1 LLQFAFCYTAV
12 VLHCSIRVVYERNA
26 KTETADSRMEAFTS
40 GGIMSRWVA
49 SRCGLALV
57 VIPVLSFLFSYSAL
71 AQKAT
76 KPLRASEVMA
86 LQAGGALQ
94 ANIAHDIAVRGINF
108 PPDSDFLAL
117 MTKAGADASLIATLK
132 TAKVTEGSAQ
142 PDKQLLQQLCDAA
155 VMMQN
160 RQYGDAAD
168 KLSNAL
174 DTSFARVET
183 GYVMAELLRQQE
195 KLDVALSVYREIL
208 DKEPDFPEVHVK
220 ASYLLYRMQDV
231 EGALNEAKAALADNP
246 NDAEA
251 HKNAGLALEQAQ
263 KFEAAIGEY
272 KEALRIKPDYAAVH
286 YDLGLLYY
294 HTHNYN
300 EAIADYKKCIAIDPK
315 FAIAHNNLGMVYMET
330 GDPARA
336 VPEFREAKRL
346 NPQDPMFRQNL
357 ASALMKQSPA
367 AAVVELRELE
377 AKFPNFEVCHVCL
390 GNTLAWQG
398 DTKGAEQEYQNAA
411 KLDPADAAP
420 VVGLGSLLEKEKN
433 YDGALEQYRKAEQI
447 ASADPSGFKSAGR
460 VLMAK
465 NDFAGAIAELKQAE
479 SVAQSDWEVHE
490 LYGQALQRSGQLE
503 LSVGELKEAVALNP
517 TRALLM
523 TELGGA
529 LEKKGDW
536 VGALEQYRK
545 AVLTDA
551 GVMAHA
557 VPGRGYEI
565 CGEECNKQFTAAK
578 ARFSDYVTSLRA
590 AGKSAEAAELEK
602 KVAALDTNAGS
613 KEKIELA
620 MKAGDRA
627 FQERKIDEAAKQYK
641 EAVQLSESLPPG
653 DDTRIAALGR
663 LGNAY
668 GMQQNFADASAMFHQ
683 QLELVEKA
691 YGPESEKSVQPLQFL
706 GQLAAWQKNYKEA
719 DSYLERAL
727 AITTKANGD
736 NDPRAVDSLRN
747 IAGLYMAQSDWPKAE
762 TYLLRAVKGAQ
773 AAAPDMELIPLW
785 GLCDLYD
792 KAGNPEKSQGCWHQ
806 ATDLMAQRMGQNNPQ
821 LAQSM
826 TNEATALRKLGRNDE
841 AQKLE
846 QRVAGL
852 QSVATH

>member
-1 LLQFAFCYTAV
+1 
-12 VLHCSIRVVYERNA
+12 
-26 KTETADSRMEAFTS
+26 
-40 GGIMSRWVA
+40 MSKCVT
-49 SRCGLALV
+49 SRCAFALV
-57 VIPVLSFLFSYSAL
+57 LLSFSLSSGAL
-71 AQKAT
+71 AQTAT

-86 LQAGGALQ
+86 LEAGGALP
-94 ANIAHDIAVRGINF
+94 ANLAHDIAVRGINF
-108 PPDSDFLAL
+108 HPDSDFLAL
-117 MTKAGADASLIATLK
+117 MARAGADASVTAALK
-132 TAKVTEGSAQ
+132 TAKVAEGAAQ
-142 PDKQLLQQLCDAA
+142 PDKLLLQQLCDAA
-155 VMMQN
+155 VMMKN
-160 RQYGDAAD
+160 KQYGDAAD
-168 KLSNAL
+168 KLSDALNA
-174 DTSFARVET
+174 SFARMET
-183 GYVMAELLRQQE
+183 GFVMAELMRRENQFD
-195 KLDVALSVYREIL
+195 KAAAIYAEIL
-208 DKEPDFPEVHVK
+208 DSNPDFPEVHDK
-220 ASYLLYRMQDV
+220 ASYVLYRLSDD
-231 EGALNEAKAALADNP
+231 ENALNEAKAALALYPD
-246 NDAEA
+246 DAEA
-251 HKNAGLALEQAQ
+251 HKNAGLALDQTK
-263 KFEAAIGEY
+263 KFEAAMAEY
-272 KEALRIKPDYAAVH
+272 KEALRIKPDYASVH
-286 YDLGLLYY
+286 YDLGLLYFNMHSY
-294 HTHNYN
+294 ENS
-300 EAIADYKKCIAIDPK
+300 IAEYKKAIVIDPDS
-315 FAIAHNNLGMVYMET
+315 AEAHNNLGMAYVDT
-330 GDPARA
+330 GNPAAA

-346 NPQDPMFRQNL
+346 NPNDPTFRQNL
-357 ASALMKQSPA
+357 ASALMKQAPA

-398 DTKGAEQEYQNAA
+398 DTKGAEQEYQTAA
-411 KLDPADAAP
+411 RLEPTDPAP
-420 VVGLGSLLEKEKN
+420 VVGLGDLLEKEKN
-433 YDGALEQYRKAEQI
+433 HDGALEQYRKAEQI
-447 ASADPSGFKSAGR
+447 APDDPSGFKSAGR

-465 NDFAGAIAELKQAE
+465 NDFAGAAAELKHAE
-479 SVAQSDWEVHE
+479 TFAQSDWEVHE
-490 LYGQALQRSGQLE
+490 LYGQALEGSGQLE
-503 LSVGELKEAVALNP
+503 LAVGELKEAVALNP
-517 TRALLM
+517 SRALLM
-523 TELGGA
+523 AELGGA

-551 GVMAHA
+551 GVLAHA
-557 VPGRGYEI
+557 VPGRGYEV

-578 ARFSDYVTSLRA
+578 ARFSDYITSLRA
-590 AGKSAEAAELEK
+590 AGKSAQAAELEQ
-602 KVAALDTNAGS
+602 KVAALDTSAGS
-613 KEKIELA
+613 KEKVELA

-641 EAVQLSESLPPG
+641 EAVRLSESLPPA

-668 GMQQNFADASAMFHQ
+668 GMQQDFTDASAMFHQ

-727 AITTKANGD
+727 AITTKSNGD

-747 IAGLYMAQSDWPKAE
+747 MAGLYMAQNDWPKAE
-762 TYLLRAVKGAQ
+762 TYLLRAVKGAE

-792 KAGNPEKSQGCWHQ
+792 RAGNPEKSQACWHR

-852 QSVATH
+852 QSAASKQ